1 MKFYA
6 WKRTEA
12 ERSII
17 YAGGLAGS
25 SLAEI
30 NKRLAEIGARPM
42 PETSY
47 NDVRNV
53 YVPYFLGD
61 LRRLDAAIKHPPSRG
76 IVCGVLRAE
85 GRRVA

>member
-25 SLAEI
+25 TRKEI
-30 NKRLAEIGARPM
+30 NERLAEIGARELV
-42 PETSY
+42 ETSY
-47 NDVRNV
+47 NDVMNI
-53 YVPYFLGD
+53 YVPYFLQD
-61 LRRLDAAIKHPPSRG
+61 MRRLNDAIKHPPSRG
-76 IVCGVLRAE
+76 QVCGALRA
-85 GRRVA
+85 A